1 MPVASGHLIFYLDRV
16 VSGAGGSQHC
26 SGACFV
32 QGSERMIMKVTVED
46 QSSVKKVMHI
56 EVPEADVIRALDDA
70 YKTLKKTAKVKGFRP
85 GKTPRGVLERLY
97 KKDVNADVTGKLI
110 QDAYVDAL
118 KETELKVV
126 GSPTVDPPELP
137 ATGDYCFDAAVEVQ
151 PEIADIDFTGLKLK
165 KTLYQASDEEVEVQI
180 QMMQKNLA
188 KREPIDEER
197 PARAD
202 DFVQVDYEGFKD
214 GKPFEETKKTENF
227 VIKLGDGHISED
239 FDKGVIGMNPGE
251 EKEVTASF
259 PDDYFN
265 KKLAGH
271 TVDFKVKLNEIR
283 KEVLPEIDDE
293 MAKQLGPF
301 TTLDEVREKIRENL
315 TQGYDKRIEQ
325 ELNEQIFSQILEK
338 VEFEVPDVMVD
349 YELNGIIA
357 DAERSFSYHNKTFEE
372 AGISRESLAEKYRGT
387 AEKQVRRQLILGQII
402 QQEKMELAEEDLE
415 KGFEE
420 MAASYN
426 QPVDVVKGIY
436 GNSGDKLELF
446 KHALLEKQAIKLIME
461 RNEIESVEPEK
472 AAPEA

>member
-118 KETELKVV
+118 KKTELKVV

-197 PARAD
+197 PARAG

-372 AGISRESLAEKYRGT
+372 AGISRESLAEKYRET

>member
-1 MPVASGHLIFYLDRV
+1 
-16 VSGAGGSQHC
+16 
-26 SGACFV
+26 
-32 QGSERMIMKVTVED
+32 MKVTVED
-46 QSSVKKVMHI
+46 RSSVKKVLHI
-56 EVPEADVIRALDDA
+56 EIPEADVTRELDDA

-110 QDAYVDAL
+110 QDAYIEAL

-126 GSPTVDPPELP
+126 GSPKVDPPELK
-137 ATGDYCFDAAVEVQ
+137 AGAAYHFDAEVEVQ

-180 QMMQKNLA
+180 KMMQKNLA
-188 KREPIDEER
+188 KRDPIDEER
-197 PARAD
+197 PAQAG
-202 DFVQVDYEGFKD
+202 DFVQVDYEGFKE

-227 VIKLGDGHISED
+227 VIKLGDGHISEE
-239 FDKGVIGMNPGE
+239 FDNGVIGMNPGD
-251 EKEVTASF
+251 EKEITASF

-265 KKLAGH
+265 NKLAGH

-293 MAKQLGPF
+293 LAKQLGPF
-301 TTLDEVREKIRENL
+301 TTLDEVREKIKENL

-338 VEFEVPDVMVD
+338 TDFEVPDVMVD

-372 AGISRESLAEKYRGT
+372 AGISRESLQEKYRET
-387 AEKQVRRQLILGQII
+387 AEKQVRRQLILGQIV
-402 QQEKMELAEEDLE
+402 QQEKMELADEDLE

-420 MAASYN
+420 MAATYN
-426 QPVDVVKGIY
+426 QPVDVVKGVY

-446 KHALLEKQAIKLIME
+446 KHALLEKQAIKLIMD

-472 AAPEA
+472 PAPEA

>member
-1 MPVASGHLIFYLDRV
+1 
-16 VSGAGGSQHC
+16 
-26 SGACFV
+26 
-32 QGSERMIMKVTVED
+32 MKVTVED
-46 QSSVKKVMHI
+46 RSSVKKVMHI
-56 EVPEADVIRALDDA
+56 EIPEADVTRELDDA

-110 QDAYVDAL
+110 QDAYVAAL

-126 GSPTVDPPELP
+126 GSPKVEPPELK
-137 ATGDYCFDAAVEVQ
+137 AGAAYHFDADVEVQ
-151 PEIADIDFTGLKLK
+151 PEIADIDYTGLKLK

-197 PARAD
+197 PAQD
-202 DFVQVDYEGFKD
+202 GDFVQVDYEGFKD
-214 GKPFEETKKTENF
+214 GKPFEDTQKTENF

-239 FDKGVIGMNPGE
+239 FDKGVIGMNPGD
-251 EKEVTASF
+251 EKEITASF

-301 TTLDEVREKIRENL
+301 TTLDEVREKIKENL

-338 VEFEVPDVMVD
+338 VEFEVPDVMVEH
-349 YELNGIIA
+349 ELNGIIA

-372 AGISRESLAEKYRGT
+372 AGISRESLAEKYRET
-387 AEKQVRRQLILGQII
+387 AEKQVRRQLILGRIV
-402 QQEKMELAEEDLE
+402 QQEKMELADEDLE

-420 MAASYN
+420 MAATYN
-426 QPVDVVKGIY
+426 QPVDVVKNVY
-436 GNSGDKLELF
+436 ANSGDQLALF

-461 RNEIESVEPEK
+461 KNEIESVEPDK
-472 AAPEA
+472 PAAE

>member
-1 MPVASGHLIFYLDRV
+1 
-16 VSGAGGSQHC
+16 
-26 SGACFV
+26 
-32 QGSERMIMKVTVED
+32 MKVTVED
-46 QSSVKKVMHI
+46 RSSVKKVLHI
-56 EVPEADVIRALDDA
+56 EIPEADVTRALDEA
-70 YKTLKKTAKVKGFRP
+70 YQTLKKTAKVKGFRP
-85 GKTPRGVLERLY
+85 GKTPRGVLERVY
-97 KKDVNADVTGKLI
+97 KKDVNADVAGKLI

-126 GSPTVDPPELP
+126 GSPSVDPPDL
-137 ATGDYCFDAAVEVQ
+137 AGKGDYFFDAEVEVH
-151 PEIADIDFTGLKLK
+151 PEIADIGFTNLKLK
-165 KTLYQASDEEVEVQI
+165 KTLYKAGDEEVDVQI

-188 KREPIDEER
+188 KREPIDEQR
-197 PARAD
+197 PAQNG

-214 GKPFEETKKTENF
+214 QKPFEETEKTENF
-227 VIKLGDGHISED
+227 VIKLGDAHIADD
-239 FDKGVIGMNPGE
+239 FDKGVVGMNPGD
-251 EKEVTASF
+251 EKEITVSF
-259 PDDYFN
+259 PDEYFN

-301 TTLDEVREKIRENL
+301 TTLDEVRDKIRENL

-325 ELNEQIFSQILEK
+325 ELNEQIFSQILETT
-338 VEFEVPDVMVD
+338 EFEVPDVMVE
-349 YELNGIIA
+349 YELNSIIA

-372 AGISRESLAEKYRGT
+372 AGISRESLAEKYRDT
-387 AEKQVRRQLILGQII
+387 AEKQVRRQLILGKII
-402 QQEKMELAEEDLE
+402 QQEKMELADEDLE

-420 MAASYN
+420 MAATYD
-426 QPVDVVKGIY
+426 QPVDVIKGFY

-472 AAPEA
+472 EAPEA

>member
-1 MPVASGHLIFYLDRV
+1 
-16 VSGAGGSQHC
+16 
-26 SGACFV
+26 
-32 QGSERMIMKVTVED
+32 MKVTVED
-46 QSSVKKVMHI
+46 RSSVKKVMHI
-56 EVPEADVIRALDDA
+56 EIPEADVTRELDDA

-110 QDAYVDAL
+110 QDAYVAAL

-126 GSPTVDPPELP
+126 GSPKVEPPELK
-137 ATGDYCFDAAVEVQ
+137 AGAAYHFDADVEVQ
-151 PEIADIDFTGLKLK
+151 PEIADIDYTGLKLK

-197 PARAD
+197 PAQD
-202 DFVQVDYEGFKD
+202 GDFVQVDYEGFKD
-214 GKPFEETKKTENF
+214 GKPFEDTQKTENF

-239 FDKGVIGMNPGE
+239 FDKGVIGMNPGD
-251 EKEVTASF
+251 EKEITASF

-301 TTLDEVREKIRENL
+301 TTLDEVREKIKENL

-338 VEFEVPDVMVD
+338 VEFEVPDVMVEH
-349 YELNGIIA
+349 ELNGIIA

-372 AGISRESLAEKYRGT
+372 AGLSRESLAEKYRET
-387 AEKQVRRQLILGQII
+387 AEKQVRRQLILGRIV
-402 QQEKMELAEEDLE
+402 QQEKMELADEDLE

-420 MAASYN
+420 MAATYN
-426 QPVDVVKGIY
+426 QPVDVVKNVY
-436 GNSGDKLELF
+436 ANSGDQLALF

-461 RNEIESVEPEK
+461 KNEIESVEPEK
-472 AAPEA
+472 PAAE